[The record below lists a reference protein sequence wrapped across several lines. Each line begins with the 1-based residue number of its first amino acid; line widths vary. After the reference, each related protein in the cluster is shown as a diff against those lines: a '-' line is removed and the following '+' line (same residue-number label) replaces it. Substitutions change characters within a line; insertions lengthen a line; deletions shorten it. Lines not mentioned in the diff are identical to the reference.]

1 MSLYSRYESVSDT
14 DKRSYNIYHSR
25 IAGDKTT
32 ILNHERFYL
41 WICVVFFPL
50 WYQND
55 KCFALCRKEKVWYW
69 LWILCIHA
77 TIFERFGKILISTN
91 VYIKGASKHFFFFF
105 PSSAVYLRVPFL
117 ILYFLQQMKQDS
129 VIRVLRIT
137 AGNIAEAQCD
147 QSGCKSNPQMTKGKT
162 ASVPELQK
170 ELMCKRL
177 AFEFLILQINVTA
190 FSWKIYLS
198 WMQFT
203 CYSLL

>member
-91 VYIKGASKHFFFFF
+91 VYIKGASKHFYFFFFF
-105 PSSAVYLRVPFL
+105 PH
-117 ILYFLQQMKQDS
+117 LQFIWEFPSWYYIFYSRWNKIQLS
-129 VIRVLRIT
+129 
-137 AGNIAEAQCD
+137 
-147 QSGCKSNPQMTKGKT
+147 
-162 ASVPELQK
+162 
-170 ELMCKRL
+170 
-177 AFEFLILQINVTA
+177 EFLG
-190 FSWKIYLS
+190 
-198 WMQFT
+198 
-203 CYSLL
+203 

>member
-41 WICVVFFPL
+41 WIGVVLFPL

-69 LWILCIHA
+69 LWILYIHA

-91 VYIKGASKHFFFFF
+91 VYIKGASKHFYFFF
-105 PSSAVYLRVPFL
+105 PLICSLFESSLPDIIF
-117 ILYFLQQMKQDS
+117 S
-129 VIRVLRIT
+129 T
-137 AGNIAEAQCD
+137 ADETRFSY
-147 QSGCKSNPQMTKGKT
+147 QSS
-162 ASVPELQK
+162 
-170 ELMCKRL
+170 
-177 AFEFLILQINVTA
+177 
-190 FSWKIYLS
+190 
-198 WMQFT
+198 
-203 CYSLL
+203 